1 MNTVETIRKPRIGF
15 AQALLLFVILFV
27 GVYWA
32 EHALSGQ
39 LEPHFHLETLCEKAA
54 YKASVAIVFDW
65 VAFGAMLLV
74 LRLRGQTFRD
84 LGWRKRASLM
94 GWLTAAA
101 VAAIYAGYT
110 VLVPLKNAP
119 MLTDWSFYRISLAV
133 SVGLTAGICE
143 EAIFRGFVMTQTRD
157 AGAATWLQILLAAI
171 LFGLAHAGW
180 GGMAS
185 GFSVTAAIGA
195 MMATAIVGA
204 MLAGVY
210 VLSRRSLMPAIFAH
224 AVIDMIIEPWLILFA
239 LSGGF
244 THMH

>member
-1 MNTVETIRKPRIGF
+1 MTTVETIRKPRIGST
-15 AQALLLFVILFV
+15 QALLLFVTLFV

-39 LEPHFHLETLCEKAA
+39 LKPLFHLETLREKAA
-54 YKASVAIVFDW
+54 YQASTAIMFDW
-65 VAFGAMLLV
+65 VDFGVMLLV

-84 LGWRKRASLM
+84 LGWRRRASFV
-94 GWLTAAA
+94 GWLAAAA
-101 VAAIYAGYT
+101 VATVYAGYT
-110 VLVPLKNAP
+110 SFGLLKNAP
-119 MLTDWSFYRISLAV
+119 MLTDWSFYRVAIAISG
-133 SVGLTAGICE
+133 GLTAGICE
-143 EAIFRGFVMTQTRD
+143 EAIFRGFVMTQARD

-171 LFGLAHAGW
+171 LFGLAHTGW
-180 GGMAS
+180 GGLGS
-185 GFSVTAAIGA
+185 GFNIGAAIGA
-195 MMATAIVGA
+195 MIATAFLGA

-224 AVIDMIIEPWLILFA
+224 AAIDMIIEPWLILFA